1 MINLEFHNI
10 SVMLLPILKNYL
22 KKTQERELVV
32 KSGDQFLEELN
43 KKDSSNSKA
52 SETVNY

>member
-1 MINLEFHNI
+1 
-10 SVMLLPILKNYL
+10 MLLPILKNYL